1 MFEIG
6 DKVVYGVVGVCEVE
20 NIDTPPIKG
29 ISGDYYF
36 LQPVFDSKGI
46 IYSPVDSNKVMIRS
60 IMTVKECDKLK
71 ERARNCKKDGELSE
85 KVTPMQY
92 DEHMKSQ
99 DALKLMHLIRALYV
113 IKNERAESITLI
125 GVCTDICVISNAM
138 ILKAFFPDK
147 PIIVD
152 AACCAGSTPE
162 GHKNALAVMKTCQIQ
177 IENEE

>member
-20 NIDTPPIKG
+20 NIDTPPMKG

-71 ERARNCKKDGELSE
+71 KEPEIVRKMENFQKRL
-85 KVTPMQY
+85 
-92 DEHMKSQ
+92 
-99 DALKLMHLIRALYV
+99 HLCSMMNI
-113 IKNERAESITLI
+113 
-125 GVCTDICVISNAM
+125 
-138 ILKAFFPDK
+138 
-147 PIIVD
+147 
-152 AACCAGSTPE
+152 
-162 GHKNALAVMKTCQIQ
+162 
-177 IENEE
+177 